1 MKELNSLSCSL
12 VGAHLI
18 EAAAGTGKTYNIQNL
33 VVRLLLERDFDIE
46 NIAVVTFT
54 EAAADE
60 LRQRLRKVINE
71 TCEMAGRDKEEIESK
86 VQRKEL
92 SESEE
97 RALSLVNA
105 TIKVQKALA
114 EEQGIERSEDDIKK
128 EIVCKL
134 TVANLDFDKAAVG
147 TIHGFCQRLLKD
159 FAFES
164 GEPYS
169 VELLNDHGM
178 TLDNFVLDAYRS
190 LCYCGKWAAFS
201 ATHLDLE
208 ALKELTSRK
217 NERPEI
223 KINPPAPEGISLDE
237 ALCRFEKLWEEFRNT
252 DLQNFL
258 DDLSETDKKGK
269 KENIVNGR
277 VLNLENTT
285 CNIAEAVKHDLPTD
299 DDMKVISKLRGDSIC
314 QNLKTKFVSK
324 EKELR
329 EKYEEFFALTEELCQ
344 LSPVLPL
351 LLRDEAINRAISR
364 YENFKRTHNKITF
377 NDMLTRTAEAI
388 NKNEDLITSI
398 RKKLKVGIIDEFQD
412 TDRIQWEI
420 FSKLF
425 GTETLFLVGDPR
437 QAIYGF
443 RGGDIETYL
452 SARNIIQEENRHT
465 LTTNHRSCKEL
476 VEQINKCFGNHIS
489 AFAHPGIIL
498 PKVTASTKDPVLPL
512 LIDGVKDNTP
522 LKIIHT
528 EIKEQLDAV
537 VNTVISLLNAKKTI
551 IPKTKDKP
559 QRNIGPDDIAILVR
573 GWDTGKKIKQQLA
586 LRNVPAVILDS
597 DSNVFAT
604 DAAEDLQRVL
614 EGILNI
620 TDTSTVRMALTTS
633 ICGISLEILAN
644 NPQVVADKTAL
655 LAESGKIWQ
664 QQSFYGMF
672 RKLLN
677 EFQVEARYT
686 RHPNGLRELT
696 DLIQLG
702 DLLYKESSR
711 RNLKPQ
717 SLLDFLIYSRNNSQ
731 AQQNPREQ
739 ETDSGAV
746 TIITEH
752 GSKGL
757 QYPIVLLPELNSKVK
772 AANCYHKDGI
782 LTTTYVHPREN
793 WSDKSI
799 AILENLREDLRLTYV
814 AVTRAEHACYIFSN
828 DPEKGEVTPLNWLWN
843 NHNQAF
849 AENSDPVSHL
859 SQCDKLANM
868 PKECLVPVPPYAEY
882 TPPKADTKL
891 SAQEMPKIPG
901 PTITTSFSSMAP
913 GHSGQLYQPPETDDK
928 EDDEDDSTEDG
939 LPPPEKQTDP
949 LRRLKGKNFG
959 LLLHG
964 IMETVDFTASDD
976 MIKEAVKRD
985 ILLSAPTEEEI
996 NYSVQVI
1003 SNTLKLQLP
1012 GGPRVSEIK
1021 PEKRLTEM
1029 RFHFRF
1035 NSNLNKG
1042 EIRTAAAQHL
1052 AEKHEKKQDDKFTYH
1067 GGFLTG
1073 SIDLLFEHQ
1082 GKYYVLD
1089 WKSNLLP
1096 EYSPAMLKQSMTHS
1110 YYQMQYLIYLAAVIR
1125 LLKQRLN
1132 LSEEEAYEKIGGV
1145 YYVYMRGADS
1155 EHPENGVFFDR
1166 PEYSEISKITGL
1178 LK

>member
-1 MKELNSLSCSL
+1 MKELNSFTCSL
-12 VGAHLI
+12 EGVHLI

-60 LRQRLRKVINE
+60 LRRRLRKVINE
-71 TCEMAGRDKEEIESK
+71 TAEAAAGKPVKDD
-86 VQRKEL
+86 
-92 SESEE
+92 
-97 RALSLVNA
+97 RAPKLVNA
-105 TIKVQKALA
+105 ALTAQKQKDAGKGIVSSDENIKQ
-114 EEQGIERSEDDIKK
+114 
-128 EIVCKL
+128 EIVRKL
-134 TVANLDFDKAAVG
+134 TLANLNFDQAEIG

-237 ALCRFEKLWEEFRNT
+237 ALCRFEKLWEEFRDT

-285 CNIAEAVKHDLPTD
+285 DNIAEAVTHDLPTD

-452 SARNIIQEENRHT
+452 SARNVIQEANRHT
-465 LTTNHRSCKEL
+465 LTTNYRSCKEL
-476 VEQINKCFGNHIS
+476 VEQINNCFGNHIS

-498 PKVTASTKDPVLPL
+498 PEVTASTEDPVLPL

-528 EIKEQLDAV
+528 EIEEKMDAV
-537 VNTVISLLNAKKTI
+537 VNTVISLLNAKKTV

-573 GWDTGKKIKQQLA
+573 GWDTGKEIKQQLA

-644 NPQVVADKTAL
+644 NPQLVTDKTAL

-664 QQSFYGMF
+664 QQSFYVMF

-782 LTTTYVHPREN
+782 LTTTYVHPRGN

-843 NHNQAF
+843 NHDKAF
-849 AENSDPVSHL
+849 AENGDPVSHL
-859 SQCDKLANM
+859 SQCDKLADM
-868 PKECLVPVPPYAEY
+868 PEECLVPVPPYAEY
-882 TPPKADTKL
+882 TPPKADTQL
-891 SAQEMPKIPG
+891 SAQEMPTIPDQ
-901 PTITTSFSSMAP
+901 TITTSFSSMAP

-928 EDDEDDSTEDG
+928 DDDEDDSTEDG
-939 LPPPEKQTDP
+939 LPLPEKNTDP

-976 MIKEAVKRD
+976 MIREAVKRD
-985 ILLSAPTEEEI
+985 ILLSEPTEEEI
-996 NYSVQVI
+996 NYSAQVI

-1012 GGPRVSEIK
+1012 GGPRVSEIQ

-1052 AEKHEKKQDDKFTYH
+1052 AEKHEKKQDDNFTYH

-1082 GKYYVLD
+1082 GKYYILD

-1096 EYSPAMLKQSMTHS
+1096 EYSPDMLKQSITHS
-1110 YYQMQYLIYLAAVIR
+1110 YYQMQYLIYLAALIR
-1125 LLKQRLN
+1125 LIKQRLN
-1132 LSEEEAYEKIGGV
+1132 LSEEEAYEKVGGV
-1145 YYVYMRGADS
+1145 YYVYMRGADP

-1166 PEYSEISKITGL
+1166 PGYSEISKITGL